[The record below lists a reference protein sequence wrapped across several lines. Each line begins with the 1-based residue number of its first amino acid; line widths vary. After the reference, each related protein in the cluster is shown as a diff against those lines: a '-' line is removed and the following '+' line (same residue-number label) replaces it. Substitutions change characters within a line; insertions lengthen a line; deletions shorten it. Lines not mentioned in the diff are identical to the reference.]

1 VTEDRRQ
8 RVQGLIEKIRD
19 VLISDWD
26 PIGVGDNP
34 NLREEYDSTLS
45 PLLAALSK
53 GAGEEELASILAAAE
68 TRFGIVSDDAR
79 RERTVTKLM
88 AARESIG
95 LTEG

>member
-1 VTEDRRQ
+1 VNDDRRQ
-8 RVQGLIEKIRD
+8 QVQGLIEKIRD
-19 VLISDWD
+19 VLINDWD

-53 GAGEEELASILAAAE
+53 GAGEDELSSILAAAE
-68 TRFGIVSDDAR
+68 TRFGVSGDNAR

-95 LTEG
+95 PTEG

>member
-8 RVQGLIEKIRD
+8 QVQGLIEKIRD

-34 NLREEYDSTLS
+34 NLREEYDSALS

-53 GAGEEELASILAAAE
+53 GAGEDELSSILAAAE
-68 TRFGIVSDDAR
+68 ARFGVPGDADR
-79 RERTVTKLM
+79 RNRTVTKLM

-95 LTEG
+95 QSN